1 MISIPIWVFA
11 LGLAGIVMLAVI
23 AMFGIWFIVS
33 FAKGM
38 NW

>member
-1 MISIPIWVFA
+1 MISIPVWLFA
-11 LGLAGIVMLAVI
+11 LGLAGIVVLGVIAVI
-23 AMFGIWFIVS
+23 GVYFIVS

>member
-1 MISIPIWVFA
+1 MISIPIWLFA
-11 LGLAGIVMLAVI
+11 LGLAGIVVLAVT
-23 AMFGIWFIVS
+23 AALGVWFIVS